1 MATIVRKKNRRY
13 YDKVIFVER
22 RKGKFLMYSQIMLSI
37 VSILFLLWLLK

>member
-22 RKGKFLMYSQIMLSI
+22 RKGKYLMYSQIMLAI